1 MCQDDFFKVK
11 LVEWLP
17 FCNKL
22 LNRIIVSPICIMFI
36 CNSGSPNSDIKVV
49 YQDNLAV

>member
-1 MCQDDFFKVK
+1 MRQDDFIKVK

-22 LNRIIVSPICIMFI
+22 LIRIIVSPFCIMFI
-36 CNSGSPNSDIKVV
+36 CNFGSPNIDIKVG